1 MTTSIQ
7 RTPDTEHRLDFDAG
21 MNAERLFTH
30 FDRIAD
36 TPDAVPRLRRF
47 ILDLAV
53 RGKLVLQDSN
63 DEPASE
69 LLKRIAAEKA
79 RLVKAGEIKVKNV
92 RARERENGV
101 EFLLPMG
108 WELSKLGEV
117 AIKIT
122 DGTHK
127 TPTYVERGIPFVSVK
142 DFSTGALNL
151 EDTKSITREE
161 HQNLYKRC
169 DPRRGDLLLGRIGTL
184 GKAVL
189 VATDAEFSLFVSV
202 GLIRFEHRHTVPEY
216 LRLALNS
223 PFVGAEFDRI
233 KIGGST
239 HTNKLNL
246 GDLHTVALPLPPLAE
261 QHRIVAKVDEL
272 MALCDRLE
280 AARTERETTRNRL
293 AAASLARLNAPD
305 PDPVAFRN
313 DAAFALDNLTP
324 LTTRPDQIKVLR
336 QTILN
341 LAVRGELVPQDP
353 NDGPA
358 SELLREIAVEK
369 ARSGK
374 ERKIKRSEAQVPDPL
389 HVPFILPAG
398 WTWSTLGGICSKT
411 GSGSTPRGGRNAYRQ
426 EGVVFLRS
434 QNVYDEGL
442 RIDDVAYIDTATH
455 EKMSGTGVRPADL
468 LLNITGGSLGRCCRV
483 PDQFFEANVSQH
495 VAIIR
500 VAINGLQDFVHLLIR
515 SPYFQSFIFDEQT
528 GAGRGGLP
536 KNRMDRIPVALPPL
550 AEQHRVVT
558 KVDELMALCD
568 RLEASLTTRDETR
581 GRLLESV
588 LHEALEVAADGDH
601 GHG

>member
-1 MTTSIQ
+1 MATSIQ
-7 RTPDTEHRLDFDAG
+7 LTDTEHRLEFGAG
-21 MNAERLFTH
+21 MNAVHLLTH

-36 TPDAVPRLRRF
+36 GPDAVPRLRRF

-53 RGKLVLQDSN
+53 RGKLAPQDLD

-69 LLKRIAAEKA
+69 LLKRIAAAKA
-79 RLVKAGEIKVKNV
+79 QLIKAGEIRKPRELGVGEALTVPFEVPQSWQWV
-92 RARERENGV
+92 RLDSVGAIIGGGTPPANEAVNFAEPGQGIPWLTPADLGRHS
-101 EFLLPMG
+101 
-108 WELSKLGEV
+108 ELFISRGSRDLTEKGLQSSSTTLMPGGTVLFTSRAPIGYV
-117 AIKIT
+117 AIAANPISTNQGFKSVVPYVPDCSRFIALAMQCFAPEIDAKAPGTTFREVSGKIVA
-122 DGTHK
+122 G
-127 TPTYVERGIPFVSVK
+127 VPF
-142 DFSTGALNL
+142 
-151 EDTKSITREE
+151 
-161 HQNLYKRC
+161 
-169 DPRRGDLLLGRIGTL
+169 
-184 GKAVL
+184 
-189 VATDAEFSLFVSV
+189 
-202 GLIRFEHRHTVPEY
+202 
-216 LRLALNS
+216 
-223 PFVGAEFDRI
+223 
-233 KIGGST
+233 
-239 HTNKLNL
+239 
-246 GDLHTVALPLPPLAE
+246 PLPPLAE

-280 AARTERETTRNRL
+280 AARTEREATRNRL

-305 PDPVAFRN
+305 PDPSTFRN

-324 LTTRPDQIKVLR
+324 LTIRPDQIKALR

-341 LAVRGELVPQDP
+341 LAVRGKLVPQDP
-353 NDGPA
+353 NDEPA

-369 ARSGK
+369 ARSVK
-374 ERKIKRSEAQVPDPL
+374 ERKIKRTEAQVPDSL
-389 HVPFILPAG
+389 HVPFILPVG
-398 WTWSTLGGICSKT
+398 WAWSTLGGICSKT

-483 PDQFFEANVSQH
+483 PDQFCEANVSQH

-536 KNRMDRIPVALPPL
+536 KNRMDRIPVALPPF
-550 AEQHRVVT
+550 AEQLRIVA

-568 RLEASLTTRDETR
+568 RLEASLTTGDETR

-601 GHG
+601 EHG